1 MMASSESEPHKGV
14 LVIQGAVLIGALAAL
29 SLLVTC
35 HLERTSERPNV

>member
-1 MMASSESEPHKGV
+1 MVSNKSEPQKRV
-14 LVIQGAVLIGALAAL
+14 SVIQGAVLIGALAAL